1 MDIDGSGAT
10 DWATWGR
17 VRFAAGLGGGATAFG
32 FGFAGAAAFAR
43 GLAAWSDG

>member
-1 MDIDGSGAT
+1 MDVDRSGAT
-10 DWATWGR
+10 DWATRGR
-17 VRFAAGLGGGATAFG
+17 IRFAAGLSGGATAFS